1 MLSKFLLGV
10 WRDVV
15 SLVAPPTCPACG
27 KELVAEGGAVCPLCE
42 MTAPLTNLW
51 REQHNA
57 MCERFWGLMPVERA
71 SAFLWYVEG
80 SAWREMIHRF
90 KYSGEWLVAYNM
102 GRWYGAELRE
112 SGLYADVDVVVPVP
126 LHIGRRFWRGYN
138 QSEYIARGIARELGV
153 EVDTR
158 SVSRYRYNR
167 SQTTHRRDERWDN
180 VEGIFRVRRRESLR
194 GRHILL
200 VDDVFTTGA
209 TIMSLG
215 ETILSQVDDV
225 RLSVAVLATSRHSL
239 HIKD

>member
-1 MLSKFLLGV
+1 MSMLSDML
-10 WRDVV
+10 RDML
-15 SLVAPPTCPACG
+15 SLVVPPSCPVCG
-27 KELVAEGGAVCPLCE
+27 KPKPSGGAVVCPMCE
-42 MTAPLTNLW
+42 VTAPLTNLW
-51 REQHNA
+51 TEPHNA

-80 SAWREMIHRF
+80 SPWRDMVHRF
-90 KYSGEWLVAYNM
+90 KYGGEWRAAYDM

-126 LHIGRRFWRGYN
+126 LHLGRRLWRGYN

-153 EVDTR
+153 EVDAR
-158 SVSRYRYNR
+158 SVRRHRYNS
-167 SQTTHRRDERWDN
+167 SQTSQRADERWDN
-180 VEGIFRVRRRESLR
+180 VEGIFRVKRPERLR
-194 GRHILL
+194 GKHILL

-215 ETILSQVDDV
+215 STILSAVENV

-239 HIKD
+239 RLKP

>member
-1 MLSKFLLGV
+1 MSMLSDML
-10 WRDVV
+10 RDML
-15 SLVAPPTCPACG
+15 SLVVPPSCPVCG
-27 KELVAEGGAVCPLCE
+27 KPKPSGGAVVCPMCE
-42 MTAPLTNLW
+42 VTAPLTNLW
-51 REQHNA
+51 REPHNA

-80 SAWREMIHRF
+80 SPWRDMVHRF
-90 KYSGEWLVAYNM
+90 KYGGEWRAAYDM

-126 LHIGRRFWRGYN
+126 LHLGRRLWRGYN

-153 EVDTR
+153 EVDAR
-158 SVSRYRYNR
+158 SVCRHRYNS
-167 SQTTHRRDERWDN
+167 SQTSQRADERWDN
-180 VEGIFRVRRRESLR
+180 VEGIFRVKCPERLR
-194 GRHILL
+194 GKHILL

-215 ETILSQVDDV
+215 STILSAVENV

-239 HIKD
+239 RLKP